1 VIAALAI
8 ARRFWPIIWPILLAA
23 SIIGA
28 LWLWGNSREA
38 TGRSVERTKWQAIAA
53 AQALQAAQEAARQQS
68 AVIAANDA
76 ATAAQARLAALSAR
90 SRETAHVYYKD
101 RPVVRCLSDERLR
114 AIKDA
119 DAAAQA
125 AAATE

>member
-1 VIAALAI
+1 MIMLI
-8 ARRFWPIIWPILLAA
+8 LQRFWPVIWPILLAA

-38 TGRSVERTKWQAIAA
+38 TGRSVERAKWQTIAA
-53 AQALQAAQEAARQQS
+53 AQALQAAQETARQQS
-68 AVIAANDA
+68 AVVAANAA
-76 ATAAQARLAALSAR
+76 ATASRASLDALA
-90 SRETAHVYYKD
+90 SRTKETAHVYYKD

-119 DAAAQA
+119 DAAASV
-125 AAATE
+125 AATSE

>member
-1 VIAALAI
+1 MIAALGL

-38 TGRSVERTKWQAIAA
+38 TGRSVERAKWQTIAA
-53 AQALQAAQEAARQQS
+53 AQALRAAQDAARQQS
-68 AVIAANDA
+68 AVVAANAA
-76 ATAAQARLAALSAR
+76 ATASRASLDALA
-90 SRETAHVYYKD
+90 SRTKETAHAYYRD
-101 RPVVRCLSDERLR
+101 RPIVRCLSDERLR

-119 DAAAQA
+119 DTAASVAAAS
-125 AAATE
+125 E